1 MEKRE
6 FIDALKELTEKEN
19 VLKTGREVNEL
30 RTQFEDYL
38 IEATRQF
45 QIAELEAKDR
55 NEEFTQEE
63 WMNPLKEEF
72 YEIFSPYKE
81 KRKAI
86 IEAKRG
92 EEDENL
98 KKKRALISQLQ
109 AVITDEENIGAAFSA
124 HKEINEKWKNIGDIP
139 REKRNDIQQ
148 EYSRLLEQFF
158 YNMNIYKEIKD
169 YDFKKNYEAKKL
181 LLAQIKEL
189 SKVEKIKDVEAK
201 IKSLQNEWEDVGPT
215 KQEHWDELKDEYY
228 STINKIYDRIRSF
241 YDDRREKMQANI
253 GLKNELIQKTEAVLA
268 QSRESVKDWSNQTK
282 EILSLQKEWKT
293 IGFGP
298 KKENDEV
305 WKTFRG
311 LCDQFFSIKSEF
323 YKDIQQEYDKI
334 AEGKKKLIEKVNTL
348 KDNADWGPTTKSII
362 ELQKQWKK
370 AGSAG
375 QKNEQSLWKEFR
387 AACDYFFDAKQAHF
401 DEKDKAFDDNLKAK
415 QDLVEEISTFEL
427 SKDKDE
433 AIASLHA
440 FSERFSAIGFVPTKE
455 KDGIFKAYKAAIDKH
470 YDSLDMKGEEK
481 EKVMFEARIKT
492 LRGSGNA
499 AELFEKEKQT
509 IRAEIS
515 TIQQEIIQFE
525 NNLGFFANSKGA
537 NALKDQVENNIK
549 AEQDKLLALKAK
561 LKMIPNE

>member
-19 VLKTGREVNEL
+19 VLSTGREVNEL

-81 KRKAI
+81 KRKAL

-109 AVITDEENIGAAFSA
+109 TVITDEENIGAAFSA
-124 HKEINEKWKNIGDIP
+124 HKEINEKWKKIGDIP

-169 YDFKKNYEAKKL
+169 YDFKKNYEAKKEL
-181 LLAQIKEL
+181 VEQIKAL
-189 SKVEKIKDVEAK
+189 SKVEKIKEVEAR
-201 IKSLQNEWEDVGPT
+201 IKQLQNEFEDIGPT
-215 KQEHWDELKDEYY
+215 KQEQWEELKDEYW
-228 STINKIYDRIRSF
+228 STVNKIYDRIRSF
-241 YDDRREKMQANI
+241 YDERREKMQANI
-253 GLKNELIQKTEAVLA
+253 VLKKELIQKAEAILAQERENVKAWSDQTKDVLA
-268 QSRESVKDWSNQTK
+268 
-282 EILSLQKEWKT
+282 LQKEWKT

-305 WKTFRG
+305 WKEFRG
-311 LCDQFFSIKSEF
+311 FCDQFFTLKSEF
-323 YKDIQQEYDKI
+323 FKDIQSEYDKI
-334 AEGKKKLIEKVNTL
+334 AEGKKKLIEKVNAI

-401 DEKDKAFDDNLKAK
+401 DEKDKAFVDNLKAK
-415 QDLVEEISTFEL
+415 QDLVEEISAYEL
-427 SKDKDE
+427 PVDKKE
-433 AIASLHA
+433 AIAALHG
-440 FSERFSAIGFVPTKE
+440 FSERFSAIGFVPSKE
-455 KDGIFKAYKAAIDKH
+455 KDGIFKSYKAAIDKH

-492 LRGSGNA
+492 LQGSGNS
-499 AELFEKEKQT
+499 AELFEKEKLA
-509 IRAEIS
+509 IRTEIS

-549 AEQDKLLALKAK
+549 AEQDKLEALKAK

>member
-19 VLKTGREVNEL
+19 ILKSGREVNEL

-63 WMNPLKEEF
+63 WMTPLKEEF

-81 KRKAI
+81 KRKAV

-109 AVITDEENIGAAFSA
+109 TVITDEENIGAAFSA

-169 YDFKKNYEAKKL
+169 YDFKKNYEAKKEL
-181 LLAQIKEL
+181 LGQIKEL
-189 SKVEKIKDVEAK
+189 SNVEKIKDVEAK

-215 KQEHWDELKDEYY
+215 KQEHWDELKDEYWN
-228 STINKIYDRIRSF
+228 TVNKIYDRIRSF

-253 GLKNELIQKTEAVLA
+253 VLKNELIQKTEAVLSQA
-268 QSRESVKDWSNQTK
+268 RESVKDWSNQTK

-305 WKTFRG
+305 WKAFRG

-334 AEGKKKLIEKVNTL
+334 ADGKKKLIEKVNSL
-348 KDNADWGPTTKSII
+348 KENTDWGPTTKSII

-415 QDLVEEISTFEL
+415 QDLVEEISAFEL
-427 SKDKDE
+427 SKDKGE

-440 FSERFSAIGFVPTKE
+440 FSERFSTIGFVPSKS
-455 KDGIFKAYKAAIDKH
+455 KDEIFKAYKAAIDKH
-470 YDSLDMKGEEK
+470 YDSLDMKGEER

-492 LRGSGNA
+492 LQGSGNA
-499 AELFEKEKQT
+499 AELFEKEKQL
-509 IRAEIS
+509 IRAEIG
-515 TIQQEIIQFE
+515 TVQQEIIQFE

-549 AEQDKLLALKAK
+549 AEQDRLLALKAK